1 MRHTSFGRVTGL
13 RVSEYALGTG
23 NFGTAWGG
31 GAEQPEA
38 RVIFDR
44 FAEAGGT
51 FIDTADVYSNGD
63 SERMLG
69 DFLATDRDHF
79 VVATKYGL
87 GAGAPGVST
96 TGTSRRNMIRSVEA
110 SLRRLRTD
118 RVDLLWAHWP
128 DPTTP
133 TDEILAGFDHLVR
146 EGKVLHAGLSNFPAW
161 QASHAAAVAT
171 LRGWTPLAAVQ
182 FEYSLAECTADREL
196 LPMARAHG
204 LGVNLWSPLGGG
216 LLTGK
221 YRTSSSGRLT
231 DWNGG
236 VVKLEDTGQRTAVL
250 DAVLDIARE
259 LALTPAQ
266 VAMAWLLN
274 VARADVTPVV
284 PVIGPRNL
292 AQLDD
297 YLAALDVT
305 LPDEHLSRLN
315 KVSAPS
321 LGVPHEGI
329 ARISKTVL
337 GGDRADVTVPP
348 LPLV

>member
-69 DFLATDRDHF
+69 DFLAT
-79 VVATKYGL
+79 KYGL

-128 DPTTP
+128 
-133 TDEILAGFDHLVR
+133 
-146 EGKVLHAGLSNFPAW
+146 
-161 QASHAAAVAT
+161 
-171 LRGWTPLAAVQ
+171 
-182 FEYSLAECTADREL
+182 
-196 LPMARAHG
+196 
-204 LGVNLWSPLGGG
+204 
-216 LLTGK
+216 
-221 YRTSSSGRLT
+221 
-231 DWNGG
+231 
-236 VVKLEDTGQRTAVL
+236 
-250 DAVLDIARE
+250 
-259 LALTPAQ
+259 
-266 VAMAWLLN
+266 
-274 VARADVTPVV
+274 
-284 PVIGPRNL
+284 
-292 AQLDD
+292 
-297 YLAALDVT
+297 
-305 LPDEHLSRLN
+305 
-315 KVSAPS
+315 
-321 LGVPHEGI
+321 
-329 ARISKTVL
+329 
-337 GGDRADVTVPP
+337 
-348 LPLV
+348 